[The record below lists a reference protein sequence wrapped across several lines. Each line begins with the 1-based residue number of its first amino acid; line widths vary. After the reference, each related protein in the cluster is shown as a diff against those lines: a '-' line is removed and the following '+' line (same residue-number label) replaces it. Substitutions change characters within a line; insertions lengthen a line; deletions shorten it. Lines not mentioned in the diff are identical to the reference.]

1 MNQTRRIISI
11 LTALTCL
18 LLYTLSPVYADETA
32 GSTAGEPGE
41 ITSIEPADNSPVP
54 AGDGTEAVQETTI
67 SDSALEEVPE
77 AAEDES
83 PDAEDPVPIEEIT
96 EPAAEIPD
104 TSESVQL
111 TQEEE
116 SGYDGS
122 EVLNVAVPLTVSIV
136 IDPFEIS
143 GKGQI
148 YSDLYEITN
157 FGDAD
162 VLLTFTDIQV
172 TFADDTNFE
181 ALAKPFD
188 DRTDSD
194 LKSIYLLLNFGRDNI
209 TPVAITDP
217 AREDDITIPLAGNQ
231 ADANGNSFLSFYF
244 SGSVNHLPEVGWKDG
259 DVKISISY
267 KLEVIPPPLKAD
279 VLMLTDPGEEIAE
292 DNTTPEAVETT
303 DTELPPAS
311 TEISPEESPSDLVDG
326 LPKDGTVP
334 DQPDM
339 PSTTDSPEYE
349 PPTVSP
355 TQTPDSPESG
365 PPAQMSDPPPGTNP

>member
-32 GSTAGEPGE
+32 GSTAG
-41 ITSIEPADNSPVP
+41 
-54 AGDGTEAVQETTI
+54 DGTEAVQETTI

-83 PDAEDPVPIEEIT
+83 PDAEEVPEATEAASPDAEDPVPIEEIT

-104 TSESVQL
+104 TSEAVQL

-244 SGSVNHLPEVGWKDG
+244 SGNVNHLPEVGWKDG

-292 DNTTPEAVETT
+292 DNTTPEAAEIT

-339 PSTTDSPEYE
+339 PSTTDSPESE
-349 PPTVSP
+349 PPTVPP